1 MKPIGRNFAKN
12 GSQVNRQARTMYD
25 IEAIRQQFPILQ
37 RQVHGKPLVYL
48 DSAATSQKPLAVIDA
63 MDRYYREY
71 NANVHRGVH
80 TLSEEA
86 TAAYEGARKRIAR
99 FINAR
104 SPREL
109 IYTRNATE
117 AINLVAATW
126 GRANLTPNDAVL
138 ITEMEHHSNIVPWQ
152 ILRDQIGF
160 ELRAVPVTD
169 EGYLDMDAFD
179 RLLDERVKLVAVTHM
194 SNVLG
199 TINPIAEMTAK
210 AHAVGAL
217 VLVDGAQSVPHMPV
231 DVQAL
236 DIDFLAF
243 SAHKM
248 AGPTGIGALWARREL
263 LEAMP
268 PYMGGGDMI
277 AFVSLERSTW
287 ADLPHKFEAG
297 TPAIA
302 EAIGFG
308 AAVDFLSELGMENV
322 RAHEI
327 EITEYALEAL
337 SEVPGLRLLG
347 PRKAADKGG
356 VAAFVLDGV
365 HPHDIAS
372 ILDAEGVAVRAGHH
386 CAQPL
391 MQRYNVPA
399 TTRASFY
406 VYTTR
411 EEIDRLVEALHV
423 VRKVFA

>member
-1 MKPIGRNFAKN
+1 
-12 GSQVNRQARTMYD
+12 MYD

-356 VAAFVLDGV
+356 VASFVLDGV